1 MNRTVVLSTCFVLAL
16 SSIVE
21 GVRPLSSIVGV
32 QRPPASSVLDP
43 EEDWWLTIKPAWSP
57 IPPVNLQWPG
67 MTFFL
72 PPQETTYIFL
82 LNNHRIKD
90 DRMENS
96 INGSRY
102 RHNLR

>member
-1 MNRTVVLSTCFVLAL
+1 MADHQASLVSDPTGQSTMARYD
-16 SSIVE
+16 I
-21 GVRPLSSIVGV
+21 
-32 QRPPASSVLDP
+32 
-43 EEDWWLTIKPAWSP
+43 
-57 IPPVNLQWPG
+57 
-67 MTFFL
+67 FL